1 MTEEELEELGD
12 VDTLNSRFQKVKIGD
27 EDDTITIKRKSK
39 KKKCLENKMEEEIAM
54 Q

>member
-27 EDDTITIKRKSK
+27 EDDITTIKYLDKRKTK
-39 KKKCLENKMEEEIAM
+39 KKKWFLFFI
-54 Q
+54 